1 MISRGTEGRRP
12 RHIRAS
18 AHAYI
23 MTALHPGLRSE
34 KITILMPKSLVE
46 DLRALRLVTG
56 QSTGDLVNQLLEAHL
71 EKAQADVEAGRAML
85 QIKARA
91 QRKGAASSG
100 EASPSPVGALEA
112 KASEGASS
120 GPLPDAA
127 FIESWA
133 KGENKPDKSEAQG
146 KAFVAWCEAG
156 GHEFGIRSFE
166 TYVSEVLA
174 AKYSPESVKTYGRF
188 VKRLIEAWGAR
199 HELRE

>member
-1 MISRGTEGRRP
+1 
-12 RHIRAS
+12 
-18 AHAYI
+18 
-23 MTALHPGLRSE
+23 MTALYPGLRSE

-91 QRKGAASSG
+91 QRKGADSSG
-100 EASPSPVGALEA
+100 EASPSPVGAPEA

-120 GPLPDAA
+120 GPSGAIPDAA

-133 KGENKPDKSEAQG
+133 KLQNKPG
-146 KAFVAWCEAG
+146 KCERIAKDYAAWCEAG
-156 GHEFGIRSFE
+156 GHPFGGSSELF
-166 TYVSEVLA
+166 TSEVLA
-174 AKYSPESVKTYGRF
+174 AKYSSESVKTYGRF

-199 HELRE
+199 P